1 MSYTVD
7 LEADDLSCKSH
18 SAAQQAAELINTD
31 EWMRD
36 HLQVSANCRSSPPK
50 DDHWYLVIEHHDP
63 CSWKEPLARRVWLRI
78 APLMADGATA
88 EFRHEDGE
96 RFRIRWAEGRA
107 YEEYP
112 TDITWGIS
120 CELTLQNLEGIT
132 PCH

>member
-7 LEADDLSCKSH
+7 LEADDLNCRSKE
-18 SAAQQAAELINTD
+18 AAHQAAGVINTD
-31 EWMRD
+31 TWMCH
-36 HLQVSANCRSSPPK
+36 HLQVSTSCRSSPER
-50 DDHWYLVIEHHDP
+50 DEDWYLCIEMHDP
-63 CSWKEPLARRVWLRI
+63 CSWKEPLACRVWLAI

-88 EFRHEDGE
+88 EFRHEDGT
-96 RFRIRWAEGRA
+96 RFRIRWSEGRA

-120 CELTLQNLEGIT
+120 CELTDQNLEGIT